1 MLIMSLQTKDPT
13 VSHTIQTQFDRTDSP
28 VSNGDTLENGFKV
41 VSVETLERVS
51 DTATGD
57 VRSEFSYVLA
67 AGTADMMHPYA
78 TWAMDKNGST
88 YWGHYFS
95 NMFEATKD
103 YVERVETFKG
113 NR

>member
-1 MLIMSLQTKDPT
+1 MLTMSLQPKDPAM
-13 VSHTIQTQFDRTDSP
+13 SHTIQTQFDPTDSP
-28 VSNGDTLENGFKV
+28 VANGDTLENGFKV

-57 VRSEFSYVLA
+57 VRSELSYVLA
-67 AGTADMMHPYA
+67 AGSADMMHPYA
-78 TWAMDKNGST
+78 TWAMDKNGNT

-95 NMFEATKD
+95 SMFEATKD
-103 YVERVETFKG
+103 YVERVDTFKG